1 MPYCTDYNAV
11 MRYVSALLFM
21 AVTASPTLHASSLQ
35 SADEIM
41 EGVSHYV
48 FEQAES
54 LPGTPTI
61 TVTPPRLQQQQACDA
76 LDYALPGNTALRSR
90 MRVIVSCHSPERWT
104 LPVQVAVSVQGFYYV
119 SNKTL
124 NKGELLS
131 LDDLITREGD
141 LLRLPPNVVTDPSL
155 IVGYMTSQRLNT
167 GSTIKSTLLQNPQS
181 VQRGQTV
188 RTIARGNGFVIS
200 NEGQALQTAAPGSQ
214 VQVRVASG
222 QVITATVLDSATVQV
237 PL

>member
-1 MPYCTDYNAV
+1 
-11 MRYVSALLFM
+11 MRHVSAFVFM
-21 AVTASPTLHASSLQ
+21 ALLGSQSLYASPLQ
-35 SADEIM
+35 SAEAIV
-41 EGVSHYV
+41 EGVSNYLM
-48 FEQAES
+48 EQAES
-54 LPGTPTI
+54 LAGTATI
-61 TVTPPRLQQQQACDA
+61 TVTPPRLQQQPACES
-76 LDYALPGNTALRSR
+76 LSYAVPGNAALRSR
-90 MRVIVSCHSPERWT
+90 MRVIVSCLAPETWT
-104 LPVQVAVSVQGFYYV
+104 LPVQAALSIQGFYYV
-119 SNKTL
+119 SNKTI
-124 NKGELLS
+124 NKGELIS

-155 IVGYMTSQRLNT
+155 IVGYMAGQRVNT

-181 VQRGQTV
+181 VQRGQSV

-222 QVITATVLDSATVQV
+222 QVITGTVLDSSTVQV